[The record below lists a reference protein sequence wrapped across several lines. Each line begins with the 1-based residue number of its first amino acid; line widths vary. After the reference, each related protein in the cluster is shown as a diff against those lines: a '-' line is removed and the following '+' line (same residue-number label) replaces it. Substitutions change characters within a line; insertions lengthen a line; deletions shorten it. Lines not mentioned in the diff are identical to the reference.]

1 MYLRH
6 KQILFL
12 QFKFVCF
19 QITVVVANYTGT
31 QETGREVELDNADR
45 CRCADRVKN
54 WVLSVV
60 VRKVKCMNWCMYI
73 YIERAENFVLFKCC
87 NKILYWI
94 KNTGWII

>member
-31 QETGREVELDNADR
+31 QETGQEMELDNADR
-45 CRCADRVKN
+45 CRCADRVKK
-54 WVLSVV
+54 LSVECCSE
-60 VRKVKCMNWCMYI
+60 KCKMYELVYV
-73 YIERAENFVLFKCC
+73 YI
-87 NKILYWI
+87 
-94 KNTGWII
+94 